1 MLPTDEIWE
10 LLECI
15 VPGKPGDVGR
25 HGADNRLFVEAVL
38 WIARTGSPWR
48 DLPKEFARWHTAY
61 IRFPVAAQRRL
72 GPRGSCAGTS
82 GRTRTCADRL
92 DRHPSTPA
100 FGRSAEKNG
109 PQALG
114 RSRGGLS
121 TKIHLAVDSRGRA
134 LRLILTEGQV
144 ADIACAQ
151 DLVDGLRCKAVI
163 ADKGYDSDAFVKGIR
178 ASRAKAVIPP
188 RSNRKIQRRYDR
200 TLYRQRN
207 LVERFHAHSFD
218 PSTPP

>member
-1 MLPTDEIWE
+1 MSESRRE
-10 LLECI
+10 HLLVEEESDAR
-15 VPGKPGDVGR
+15 GLKPP
-25 HGADNRLFVEAVL
+25 E
-38 WIARTGSPWR
+38 
-48 DLPKEFARWHTAY
+48 
-61 IRFPVAAQRRL
+61 
-72 GPRGSCAGTS
+72 SCSSS
-82 GRTRTCADRL
+82 GRTRACADRF

-100 FGRSAEKNG
+100 FGRSAEKSG

-121 TKIHLAVDSRGRA
+121 TKIHLAVDSLGRA

-163 ADKGYDSDAFVKGIR
+163 ADKGYDSDAFVKSIR

-188 RSNRKIQRRYDR
+188 RSNRKIQRRYYR
-200 TLYRQRN
+200 SLYRQRN
-207 LVERFHAHSFD
+207 LVERFFNRIKHFRRVEARGGSASRQKP
-218 PSTPP
+218 PSNGVMTPPCWMNSIRTDSW